1 MGYGNSI
8 GYCIQFWPY
17 TGKDSILQGYEN
29 IGLGLE
35 TSVVANLV
43 SKLPMMQTS
52 DYHIALDNYFTS
64 PALLRHLS
72 AMEVAATGTMWAN
85 QMENAPLWNMVKTN
99 KEKCGSSDVVTDV
112 SSNMTAV
119 CWKDNKVVNA
129 ISTFTGK
136 QPIQQGIKTAR
147 FYISKISADIKTDV
161 KQQEIIEMVAGSF
174 SVSQKYFLKTCKTRK
189 CKTGALF

>member
-1 MGYGNSI
+1 
-8 GYCIQFWPY
+8 
-17 TGKDSILQGYEN
+17 
-29 IGLGLE
+29 
-35 TSVVANLV
+35 
-43 SKLPMMQTS
+43 
-52 DYHIALDNYFTS
+52 
-64 PALLRHLS
+64 
-72 AMEVAATGTMWAN
+72 
-85 QMENAPLWNMVKTN
+85 MVKTN
-99 KEKCGSSDVVTDV
+99 EEKCGSSDVVTDV

-174 SVSQKYFLKTCKTRK
+174 SVSQKYFLKTCKTRRK
-189 CKTGALF
+189 CKTGAHF

>member
-1 MGYGNSI
+1 MSYGNSI

-119 CWKDNKVVNA
+119 CWRDNKVVNA
-129 ISTFTGK
+129 ISTFTCK
-136 QPIQQGIKTAR
+136 QPIQQNIKTAS
-147 FYISKISADIKTDV
+147 FYISKISADI
-161 KQQEIIEMVAGSF
+161 
-174 SVSQKYFLKTCKTRK
+174 
-189 CKTGALF
+189 